1 MTTSASAVAGAIGN
15 FLAGIGSS
23 LTSTQVGQLVT
34 TVTGLVNPNAQT
46 EHNELAKMAAFA
58 ATQPTLVPE
67 LAKQFA
73 LGADPVLAG
82 AIAPLLTL
90 PLPADALQ
98 LIMTVEAMV
107 QQGM

>member
-15 FLAGIGSS
+15 FLAGVGST
-23 LTSTQVGQLVT
+23 LTSTQIGQLVT
-34 TVTGLVNPNAQT
+34 TVTGLVNPNATT
-46 EHNELAKMAAFA
+46 EHNQLAKMAAFA
-58 ATQPTLVPE
+58 GTQPNLVPD

-73 LGADPVLAG
+73 EGADPSLAG

-90 PLPADALQ
+90 PLPPNAVE
-98 LIMTVEAMV
+98 LIMTVEEMV